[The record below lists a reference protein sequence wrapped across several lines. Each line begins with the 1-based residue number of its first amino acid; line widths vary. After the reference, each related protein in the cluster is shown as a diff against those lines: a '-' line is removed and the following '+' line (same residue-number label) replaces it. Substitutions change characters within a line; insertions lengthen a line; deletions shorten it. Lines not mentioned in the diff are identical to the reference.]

1 MKNVR
6 WKMSDKKFIE
16 NNVHLTD
23 SELAALLKRTPE
35 KITGF
40 RKRNGIKKPPRQVW
54 NKGIEYHAGGR
65 SIDTQFKNGN
75 IKGQIRK
82 TQRPIGAVFIRSDK
96 GRKNYFIKL
105 KENRQYSYSR
115 YLYEQHHKVKLT
127 KNDVVIHEDNDS
139 MNINIG
145 NLKLITR
152 AENCK
157 RNRNTK
163 KGGESIR
170 IAWGVHRTMTE
181 FKVRSPYK
189 WKPKKKVA

>member
-6 WKMSDKKFIE
+6 WKMSEKKLIE
-16 NNVHLTD
+16 DNLHLTD
-23 SELAALLKRTPE
+23 TELAALLKRTPE
-35 KITGF
+35 LVSCF

-54 NKGIEYHAGGR
+54 NKGIKYHAGGR
-65 SIDTQFKNGN
+65 SIDTQFKKGN
-75 IKGQIRK
+75 IKGQVRPNE
-82 TQRPIGAVFIRSDK
+82 RPIGTVFLQAGHGKKI
-96 GRKNYFIKL
+96 YCIKL

-127 KNDVVIHEDNDS
+127 KNDVVIHKDNDS
-139 MNINIG
+139 MNIGIN

-152 AENCK
+152 GENCK
-157 RNRNTK
+157 RNANRK

-189 WKPKKKVA
+189 FKLKKKVA

>member
-1 MKNVR
+1 MKNIR
-6 WKMSDKKFIE
+6 WKMSDKKLIE
-16 NNVHLTD
+16 ANLHLTD
-23 SELAALLKRTPE
+23 SELAALLKRKTDQ
-35 KITGF
+35 IGGF

-54 NKGIEYHAGGR
+54 NKGIKYHAGGR
-65 SIDTQFKNGN
+65 AIDTQFKKGN
-75 IKGQIRK
+75 MKGQVRPNE
-82 TQRPIGAVFIRSDK
+82 RPIGTVFIQGDHD
-96 GRKNYFIKL
+96 RKIYCIKL

-115 YLYEQHHKVKLT
+115 HLYEQHHKVKLT
-127 KNDVVIHEDNDS
+127 KNDVVIHEDNNS
-139 MNINIG
+139 MNTDIN

-152 AENCK
+152 SENCK
-157 RNRNTK
+157 RNANRK